1 MMNEPA
7 TWDSGGRWDS
17 GLTWNGLVP
26 QSQKTKRMSNT
37 KVIVDFTDL
46 RLKHA
51 GIPGTIIAR
60 WKPPRRSSTNEVQT
74 CTGDPNEEAS
84 WTQYGIF
91 QGGKAVL
98 RGLTPG
104 AIIWVRVRTVVHA
117 GVMGTWSD
125 PAQIRVL

>member
-51 GIPGTIIAR
+51 GIPGTIIA
-60 WKPPRRSSTNEVQT
+60 
-74 CTGDPNEEAS
+74 EAS
-84 WTQYGIF
+84 WTQHGIF

-98 RGLTPG
+98 SGLTPG
-104 AIIWVRVRTVVHA
+104 AIIWVRVRTVGLA
-117 GVMGTWSD
+117 GVMGAWSD